1 MSLKIWQGDGYVL
14 PVGIDCDVDKIIFS
28 FILVITCKADTEG
41 TCISWNIHFFCIEVI
56 SVDRIHATDRIRE
69 FFVDNSV
76 LFTEGNHKFEEFKE
90 ITVLFEHAPVE
101 PGDLAVLTVTVVV
114 SEFCISEFIT

>member
-1 MSLKIWQGDGYVL
+1 MPCTVSLKIWKGDGYIL

-41 TCISWNIHFFCIEVI
+41 TCISWNINFFCIEVMC
-56 SVDRIHATDRIRE
+56 VDRIHAADRIRE
-69 FFVDNSV
+69 FLVDNRV

-90 ITVLFEHAPVE
+90 IPVLF
-101 PGDLAVLTVTVVV
+101 
-114 SEFCISEFIT
+114 